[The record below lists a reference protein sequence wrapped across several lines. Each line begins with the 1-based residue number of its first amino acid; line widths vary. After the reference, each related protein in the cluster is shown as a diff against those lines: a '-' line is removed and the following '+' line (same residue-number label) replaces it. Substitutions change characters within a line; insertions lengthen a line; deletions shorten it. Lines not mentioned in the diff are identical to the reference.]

1 MIWEARTVGEAVRR
15 SFRRAARRTGEM
27 KRTPPSPDKLPAFFY
42 RLPVRMQRCYLRSNT
57 IDRFE
62 FAPIPSAAAAIA
74 ELIRVLESGDVP
86 ATARAAAAAAAEV
99 CRCAQVA
106 PVRIDVRGVRPRNT
120 RGELHGLFYPYD
132 PRQRTLPHIVLWMRT
147 AERHQV
153 VKPRTFVR
161 TLMHEL
167 VHYFDY
173 AVLRLDDSFHT
184 MGFFKRES
192 YLVRALMPPETE
204 VAPPTGS
211 DASRGGRVPR

>member
-1 MIWEARTVGEAVRR
+1 VGEA
-15 SFRRAARRTGEM
+15 ARRPQLRGVRGFDEM
-27 KRTPPSPDKLPAFFY
+27 NKPPPSADKLPAFFY
-42 RLPVRMQRCYLRSNT
+42 RLPARMQRCYLRSNA

-62 FAPIPSAAAAIA
+62 FAPTPSTTAAVI
-74 ELIRVLESGDVP
+74 ELIRVLESGDIA
-86 ATARAAAAAAAEV
+86 ATARAAGSAAAEV
-99 CRCAQVA
+99 CRSAQVA
-106 PVRIDVRGVRPRNT
+106 PVRIEVRGVRPRNT

-132 PRQRTLPHIVLWMRT
+132 PRRRTLPYVVLWMRT
-147 AERHQV
+147 AARRDV

-173 AVLRLDDSFHT
+173 AVLRLEDSFHT

-192 YLVRALMPPETE
+192 YLVRELMPPEQGT
-204 VAPPTGS
+204 PPAKGT